1 MRELRL
7 WYYLECPE
15 KIEMLLDQT
24 DDILLLDLDQFSRYI
39 AVIEGCE

>member
-7 WYYLECPE
+7 WYYLKCPE
-15 KIEMLLDQT
+15 KIEVLLAQT
-24 DDILLLDLDQFSRYI
+24 DDILLLDRDQFSRYI